1 MSHAGSFGLV
11 LLSIH
16 NLALPS
22 RCLTLLG
29 FPFQLRLSLHSSG
42 RSLLR
47 SFLQKYHPCYLLPG
61 LCDFL
66 NIAVSL
72 IIYSCRLQAWKSR
85 LWVPPSDASPRYSL
99 VPGPHVQWPLC
110 IFDNLGGHFL
120 WWPFPSRMPWRSY
133 PSGIIIQMDW
143 KYYFLEFSMGRVSF
157 QPLFYQPVW
166 VCDCSV
172 VVLFPET
179 LTGVCLYPSWSQLW
193 ALCAPFSPKSSFFL
207 SGCSVCSA

>member
-1 MSHAGSFGLV
+1 MSHTSGS
-11 LLSIH
+11 SNI
-16 NLALPS
+16 
-22 RCLTLLG
+22 LG

-47 SFLQKYHPCYLLPG
+47 SSLQKYHRCYLLPG

-133 PSGIIIQMDW
+133 LSGIIIQMDW

-172 VVLFPET
+172 VVLFPEK

-193 ALCAPFSPKSSFFL
+193 ALHAPFSPKSSFFL